1 MQHKLERLWIMSL
14 LKEGLRS
21 AYDYPVYRKRNVIP
35 ILMAHYSSML
45 TDLSMKVHF
54 YEDCVQLVM
63 LFGCNVQLQIMLLIK
78 EASLLDVIATD
89 LVWNK
94 GLLSWLHFVADSI
107 R

>member
-1 MQHKLERLWIMSL
+1 ML
-14 LKEGLRS
+14 LFS
-21 AYDYPVYRKRNVIP
+21 
-35 ILMAHYSSML
+35 
-45 TDLSMKVHF
+45 
-54 YEDCVQLVM
+54 
-63 LFGCNVQLQIMLLIK
+63 CNVQLQILLLIK